1 MIFLKTQSKH
11 CRRFKSPQKKIWL
24 IGKLACGKT
33 NLGGS
38 GPLSILYVSSN
49 WTLDFPATCC
59 LLATRCHFFTRLRPI
74 GNAQR
79 KIWLIGACLYVFQ
92 LLHLKPWKAPDME
105 KAMDVADISWTQI
118 HPLPWPDIMSVTWKK
133 RQMNLPFESMLCKYL
148 NITIIPHIC
157 LLLLHQ
163 LLKNL
168 HQQRHNIRVFTR
180 KTC

>member
-49 WTLDFPATCC
+49 WTLDFPATCY

-79 KIWLIGACLYVFQ
+79 KIWLI
-92 LLHLKPWKAPDME
+92 AP
-105 KAMDVADISWTQI
+105 ASTCSNCSTWNRGR
-118 HPLPWPDIMSVTWKK
+118 PLTWKK
-133 RQMNLPFESMLCKYL
+133 QRMWPIYLVLKSILCLSLTSGQWHGKSDRYGRYIFYL
-148 NITIIPHIC
+148 NPC
-157 LLLLHQ
+157 CA
-163 LLKNL
+163 
-168 HQQRHNIRVFTR
+168 NISIYYHV
-180 KTC
+180 